1 MCRLP
6 EDLRQSLNPVTV
18 MSITT
23 ARFRQSVART
33 RELQAQVAELEERLA
48 RVTDLYQQFRAS
60 NDPAENRE
68 LREKMGVPHP
78 MAIILKLGK
87 ARAALHKEVLANL
100 QHLRE
105 ACDEAHGLISTA
117 AGGPGALHVNPRAL
131 LLNSRIRQAAQAA
144 CRAPKQDRPAA
155 YDAVIEALAD
165 IDAKL
170 KTVREAA
177 ANYRALVRKGRHILV
192 S

>member
-1 MCRLP
+1 
-6 EDLRQSLNPVTV
+6 

-23 ARFRQSVART
+23 ARFRQSVARS
-33 RELQAQVAELEERLA
+33 RELQAQVADLEQRLA
-48 RVTDLYQQFRAS
+48 EVSDLHQQMRNS
-60 NDPAENRE
+60 SDPAEIRS

-78 MAIILKLGK
+78 VAIILKLDK

-100 QHLRE
+100 EHLQTACRE
-105 ACDEAHGLISTA
+105 ARSLITTA

-177 ANYRALVRKGRHILV
+177 AKYRTLVRKGRRIMK

>member
-1 MCRLP
+1 
-6 EDLRQSLNPVTV
+6 

-33 RELQAQVAELEERLA
+33 RDLQAQVTELEERLA
-48 RVTDLYQQFRAS
+48 RVTDLYQQIRAS
-60 NDPAENRE
+60 NDPAETRE

-87 ARAALHKEVLANL
+87 ARSALHKEVLANL

-105 ACDEAHGLISTA
+105 ACDEAHDMITTA
-117 AGGPGALHVNPRAL
+117 AGGPGSLHVNPRAV
-131 LLNSRIRQAAQAA
+131 LLNSRIRQAAQTA
-144 CRAPKQDRPAA
+144 CRAAKQDRPAA
-155 YDAVIEALAD
+155 YDAVIEALSD

-177 ANYRALVRKGRHILV
+177 AKYRALVRKGRRILAT
-192 S
+192 